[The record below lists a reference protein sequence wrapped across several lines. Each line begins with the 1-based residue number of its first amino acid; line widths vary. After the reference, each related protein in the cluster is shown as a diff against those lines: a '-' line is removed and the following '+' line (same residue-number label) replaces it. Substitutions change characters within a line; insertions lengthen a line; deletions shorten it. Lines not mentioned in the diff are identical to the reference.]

1 MIDEIRQ
8 QRRGL
13 FTGSQYHRLMAG
25 SAGYLTCDFTNEHT
39 CYERVKNEDGFI
51 YVPVQ
56 EAPKGKK
63 TWKKDDTFL
72 PEGAKTYVIEKV
84 AELIDSEQREFYT
97 SRAMQDGI
105 DNELFAVEH
114 YELQRGI
121 KLAHTGDEQVFFNN
135 GEHGSTPDGVV
146 YNDDFEIVEVH
157 DFKCPIAET
166 HIFNRLYVKTA
177 ADLLKHYPEYY
188 WQGIGQMLDTG
199 AEVFKWHSYRQQ
211 QDVQIHTVCVSWRQ
225 TDIDA
230 LKNRLS
236 LAIKLK
242 HKIIQELMA

>member
-25 SAGYLTCDFTNEHT
+25 SAGYLTCDFTDEHT
-39 CYERVKNEDGFI
+39 CYERVKSEDGFI

-97 SRAMQDGI
+97 SRFMQDGI
-105 DNELFAVEH
+105 DNEPFAVEH
-114 YELQRGI
+114 YEQQRGI

-157 DFKCPIAET
+157 DFKCPLAET

-177 ADLLKHYPEYY
+177 ADLLKHYPVYFY
-188 WQGIGQMLDTG
+188 QLHGQMLDTG
-199 AEVFKWHSYRQQ
+199 ATVAYWHSYRQQ
-211 QDVQIHTVCVSWRQ
+211 QDIKIHSVKVDYDEQHTN
-225 TDIDA
+225 A
-230 LKNRLS
+230 LKHRLS

-242 HKIIQELMA
+242 HKIIQELKA